1 MTIFMFFKLLIGLSN
16 KPFKLSSDYNHLKFL
31 LTNKYIENVYMLSES
46 SHRLASPNGK
56 FTLTAR
62 GKSAMFIF
70 INQTI
75 TWGIS
80 LTAII
85 ISIIALCK

>member
-1 MTIFMFFKLLIGLSN
+1 MTIFMFFKLLAGLSN

-31 LTNKYIENVYMLSES
+31 LTNKYIENDYTLSETS
-46 SHRLASPNGK
+46 ITGTRTTGK